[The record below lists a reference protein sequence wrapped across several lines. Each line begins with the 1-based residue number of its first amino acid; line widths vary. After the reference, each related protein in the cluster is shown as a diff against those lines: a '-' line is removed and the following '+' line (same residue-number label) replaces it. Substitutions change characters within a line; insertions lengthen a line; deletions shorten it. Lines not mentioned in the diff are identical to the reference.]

1 MSFSLPDHWVW
12 DFWFADDGD
21 TWHLF
26 YLHAPMSLGDPDL
39 RHRNAAIGHAVSR
52 DLTEW
57 TDLGPCILP
66 SGGDAVDATATW
78 TGSVVRRPE
87 GGWRMFY
94 TGSRFLSDTAITNV
108 ETIIAADSDDL
119 ATWRRVNGLAFS
131 AAGPYYETLADGTW
145 REEAWRDP
153 WVFARPEG
161 GFGMLVTA
169 RSATGAVAEAAG
181 SADSAG
187 EDTDDRGVVGL
198 ALSPDLHTWT
208 RAVPLSEPGAG
219 FGHVEVMQYVELQGT
234 THLLFSCDRAALA
247 GARRASGEPG
257 GVWTVPVTAPGARV
271 DLGDA
276 QLLVD
281 ERLYAGRA
289 VQDRAGTWQLL
300 AFENMTE
307 GGGFA
312 GRLSDPLPL
321 TVRDG
326 HLSLADRAEE
336 AA

>member
-21 TWHLF
+21 TWHLY

-52 DLTEW
+52 DLSEW
-57 TDLGPCILP
+57 TDLGPCIQP
-66 SGGDAVDATATW
+66 SSGDAVDATATW
-78 TGSVVRRPE
+78 TGSVVRRPG

-94 TGSRFLSDTAITNV
+94 TGSRFLSPTAITNI
-108 ETIIAADSDDL
+108 ETVIAADSDDL
-119 ATWRRVNGLAFS
+119 ATWNRVDGLAFS
-131 AAGPYYETLADGTW
+131 AGGPHYETLADGTW

-161 GFGMLVTA
+161 GYGMLVTA
-169 RSATGAVAEAAG
+169 RAAAG
-181 SADSAG
+181 AISEGDG
-187 EDTDDRGVVGL
+187 NTDDRGVVGL
-198 ALSPDLHTWT
+198 ALSPDLETWT
-208 RAVPLSEPGAG
+208 RATPLSDPGAG
-219 FGHVEVMQYVELQGT
+219 FGHIEVMQYVEVEGA

-312 GRLSDPLPL
+312 GRLSDPLSL

-326 HLSLADRAEE
+326 RLALADRAEE